1 MARSQ
6 GRGVKIDSFASPALL
21 VSIEPAETAT
31 HPSQDWPQS
40 NLELLA
46 ATLEYANDV
55 IIITEADTINE
66 PGPKIVYVNNA
77 FERQTGYARA
87 EALGRSPRFLQ
98 GPDTDRASLDN
109 VRADLERQQPS
120 RLKVLNYRKNGSQ
133 YWSELSIR
141 PLIDASGRCTHLIS
155 VQRDVTDQQR
165 DQQELQQ
172 LNQRLARRLQR
183 LTALREI
190 DQAIAS
196 SVDLNLTLQ
205 ILLSQLVA
213 QLEVDAASILLLDP
227 DALTLEIKQ
236 RTGFRHPL
244 SITQS
249 LRIGEGIA
257 GRAALERRQI
267 EVLDLQAAER
277 ELDKLQHLVELEGFR
292 SYIAVPLIAKGE
304 VKGVLGVFNR
314 SPLEHD
320 DEWQEFL
327 ALLGSQAAIAI
338 DNLSLFE
345 KLQRSNIDLRLAYD
359 ETIEGWSRALDL
371 RDKETEG
378 HTQRVTAVAVRLA
391 RALGVSGEA
400 LLQLKRG
407 ALLHDIGKMG
417 IPDSILLK
425 AGALTPEE
433 RAIIERHP
441 DMAREL
447 LSSIR
452 FLGPATDI
460 PYAHHERWDGTGYPR
475 RLKGEQ
481 IPLAARIFA
490 VVDVW
495 DALRSDRPYRLGW
508 SEERVVE
515 HIRLG
520 SGSHFDPRVVAAFL
534 EMFSPGAAPS

>member
-1 MARSQ
+1 LR
-6 GRGVKIDSFASPALL
+6 
-21 VSIEPAETAT
+21 
-31 HPSQDWPQS
+31 
-40 NLELLA
+40 
-46 ATLEYANDV
+46 
-55 IIITEADTINE
+55 
-66 PGPKIVYVNNA
+66 
-77 FERQTGYARA
+77 
-87 EALGRSPRFLQ
+87 PR
-98 GPDTDRASLDN
+98 
-109 VRADLERQQPS
+109 
-120 RLKVLNYRKNGSQ
+120 VLNYRKDGTQ

-165 DQQELQQ
+165 DEQELQR
-172 LNQRLARRLQR
+172 LNQRLARRLPR

-196 SVDLNLTLQ
+196 SADLNLTLQ
-205 ILLSQLVA
+205 ILLSQLVTEF
-213 QLEVDAASILLLDP
+213 EVDAASILLLDS

-236 RTGFRHPL
+236 RIGFRHPL
-244 SITQS
+244 PVTQS

-267 EVLDLQAAER
+267 EVLDLNAARR
-277 ELDKLQHLVELEGFR
+277 ELDKLQHLVDLEGFC

-304 VKGVLGVFNR
+304 VKGALGVFNR
-314 SPLEHD
+314 SLLEPD

-327 ALLGSQAAIAI
+327 SLLGSQAAIAI
-338 DNLSLFE
+338 DNLSLFG
-345 KLQRSNIDLRLAYD
+345 KLQRSNTDLRLAYD

-378 HTQRVTAVAVRLA
+378 HTQRVTTVAVRLA

-407 ALLHDIGKMG
+407 ALLHNIGKMG
-417 IPDSILLK
+417 VPDSILLK
-425 AGALTPEE
+425 PGAPTPKE
-433 RAIIERHP
+433 RFIIERHP
-441 DMAREL
+441 DMAYKL
-447 LSSIR
+447 LALIR
-452 FLGPATDI
+452 SLGPALDI
-460 PYAHHERWDGTGYPR
+460 PYAHHERWDATGYSR
-475 RLKGEQ
+475 GLKGEQ
-481 IPLAARIFA
+481 IPLSARIFT

-495 DALRSDRPYRLGW
+495 DAPRSDRPYRQSW

-534 EMFSPGAAPS
+534 EMLSPSVATD